1 MVIGVFVLVL
11 MGAISA
17 SFYTVERSA
26 AVTAVAAGARAAATA
41 SPTDPNQ
48 PNLAAAQ
55 AAVTQVAN
63 NAMFGTTVTVVVQQI
78 ANSPCAAGGNG
89 QVTVCVERVTDTA
102 GQLDMVSV
110 HMVGT
115 PHNPVPTFGIFNWSL
130 DVEARVHQ
138 VTFLA

>member
-41 SPTDPNQ
+41 NPGNPNQ

-55 AAVTQVAN
+55 AAVTQVTRE
-63 NAMFGTTVTVVVQQI
+63 AMFGTAVAVVQQP
-78 ANSPCAAGGNG
+78 ANSPCAAGGTG
-89 QVTVCVERVTDTA
+89 QVTVCVEQVTDSA
-102 GQLDMVSV
+102 GALDMVSV

-138 VTFLA
+138 VTFLP